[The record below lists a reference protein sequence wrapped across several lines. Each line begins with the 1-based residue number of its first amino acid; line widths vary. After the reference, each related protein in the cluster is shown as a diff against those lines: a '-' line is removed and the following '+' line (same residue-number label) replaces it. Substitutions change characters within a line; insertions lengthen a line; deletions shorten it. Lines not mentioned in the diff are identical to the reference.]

1 MNGIA
6 VVLQEDPFKE
16 SLYRAEAIEAIV
28 AALNC
33 QVCND
38 KIQEQSARA
47 LLLLA
52 GHFSYTGESLM
63 ERTLL
68 QQAGFQENCLED
80 SSYGKEIVVYDSPV

>member
-1 MNGIA
+1 M
-6 VVLQEDPFKE
+6 QEDPLKG

-38 KIQEQSARA
+38 IIQEQSARA

-63 ERTLL
+63 EKTLL
-68 QQAGFQENCLED
+68 QKAGFQENCLED
-80 SSYGKEIVVYDSPV
+80 SSYGKEMVVYDSAHKVVFGL